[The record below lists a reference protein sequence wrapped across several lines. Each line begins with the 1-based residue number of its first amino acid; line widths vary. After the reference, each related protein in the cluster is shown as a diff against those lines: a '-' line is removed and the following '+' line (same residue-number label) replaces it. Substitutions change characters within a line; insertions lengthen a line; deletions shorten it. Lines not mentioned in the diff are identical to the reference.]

1 MPMGEGERGAGGE
14 QANAHMVYYSVLP
27 VHITDG
33 WVFTSVW
40 AKTN

>member
-14 QANAHMVYYSVLP
+14 QANASMVYYSVLL

-33 WVFTSVW
+33 WVFTSFW
-40 AKTN
+40 ATIN